1 MSEGPVLQS
10 TMASDSESALTNS
23 KAFVYG
29 LQHVFG
35 MCAGILAVPIMIGNE
50 AKVTSEEMMILI
62 SATLFVAGI
71 ATLIQS
77 IGFKEFIG
85 VRMPLMLGASANPT
99 STMLVIVAST
109 SIGSGKALSIIF
121 TSTIIAGLFCFLIA
135 PIFSKLLRFFPKI
148 VTGTIITI
156 MGIYLIPVAVR
167 WCAGGVAT
175 ADNYKSVENI
185 MLSFSV
191 LLIIVALNKWGG
203 KVLGSMSILIG
214 IILGT
219 IISVVIG
226 KFDPTMM
233 NSAGLFSIPK
243 PFFFGPPEFDI
254 SAIISMIVVMFIM
267 MIASTGNT
275 VAIHSIFKEEVTE
288 KKVTKALRTDGV
300 SCMLAGIF
308 NTFPQAPCA
317 QNLGIASMIGIKGTK
332 ITTFAGFILIVLGII
347 PKFAAVIASIP
358 YPVLGGAGLVMFG
371 MIISAGITNI
381 KEVEFNGT
389 KNGFIFCVSIAV
401 SMIPIAVPDFYVNF
415 PQGIIQTVLSS
426 GITSGSICAI
436 VLNLLFNYKEIK

>member
-1 MSEGPVLQS
+1 MSEGPVLNIS
-10 TMASDSESALTNS
+10 TASDSENVLTNS

-50 AKVTSEEMMILI
+50 AKVTSAEMMMLI

-85 VRMPLMLGASANPT
+85 VRMPLMLGASSNPT
-99 STMLVIVAST
+99 STMLVIVASS
-109 SIGSGKALSIIF
+109 SIGGGKALSIIF
-121 TSTIIAGLFCFLIA
+121 TSTIIAGLFCFLVA

-148 VTGTIITI
+148 VTGTIITL

-167 WCAGGVAT
+167 WCAGGVTT
-175 ADNYKSVENI
+175 AANYKSVENI
-185 MLSFSV
+185 MLSFGV

-219 IISVVIG
+219 IISVILG
-226 KFDPTMM
+226 KFDPTMV
-233 NSAGLFSIPK
+233 NSAGLLSIPK

-275 VAIHSIFKEEVTE
+275 VAIHDIFGEKVTE
-288 KKVTKALRTDGV
+288 KKVTKALRTDGL
-300 SCMLAGIF
+300 SCMLAGVF

-332 ITTFAGFILIVLGII
+332 ITTIAGFILLALGII
-347 PKFAAVIASIP
+347 PKFAAIIASIP

-371 MIISAGITNI
+371 MIISAGINNI

-401 SMIPIAVPDFYVNF
+401 AMIPIAVPDFYVNF
-415 PQGIIQTVLSS
+415 PPGIIQTVLSS

>member
-1 MSEGPVLQS
+1 MSEGPVLNIS
-10 TMASDSESALTNS
+10 TASDSESVLTNS

-50 AKVTSEEMMILI
+50 AKVTSAEMMMLI

-85 VRMPLMLGASANPT
+85 VRMPLMLGASSNPT
-99 STMLVIVAST
+99 STMLVIVASS
-109 SIGSGKALSIIF
+109 SIGGGKALSIIF
-121 TSTIIAGLFCFLIA
+121 TSTIIAGLFCFLVA

-148 VTGTIITI
+148 VTGTIITL

-167 WCAGGVAT
+167 WCAGGVTT
-175 ADNYKSVENI
+175 AANYKSVENI
-185 MLSFSV
+185 MLSFGV

-219 IISVVIG
+219 IISVILG
-226 KFDPTMM
+226 KFDPTMV
-233 NSAGLFSIPK
+233 NSAGLLSIPK

-275 VAIHSIFKEEVTE
+275 VAIHDIFGEKVTE
-288 KKVTKALRTDGV
+288 KKVTKALRTDGL
-300 SCMLAGIF
+300 SCMLAGVF

-332 ITTFAGFILIVLGII
+332 ITTIAGFILLALGII
-347 PKFAAVIASIP
+347 PKFAAIIASIP

-371 MIISAGITNI
+371 MIISAGINNI

-401 SMIPIAVPDFYVNF
+401 AMIPIAVPDFYVNF
-415 PQGIIQTVLSS
+415 PPGIIQTVLSS

>member
-1 MSEGPVLQS
+1 MSEGQVRNVS
-10 TMASDSESALTNS
+10 KASDSENILTSS
-23 KAFVYG
+23 KAFIYG

-50 AKVTSEEMMILI
+50 AKVTSTEMMILI
-62 SATLFVAGI
+62 SATLFVSGI

-109 SIGSGKALSIIF
+109 SIGEGKALSIIF

-135 PIFSKLLRFFPKI
+135 PVFSKLLKFFPKI
-148 VTGTIITI
+148 VTGTIITL
-156 MGIYLIPVAVR
+156 MGIYLIPIAVR
-167 WCAGGVAT
+167 WCAGGVTT
-175 ADNYKSVENI
+175 APDYRSVENI
-185 MLSFSV
+185 ILSFIV

-203 KVLGSMSILIG
+203 KTLGSMAILIG

-219 IISVVIG
+219 IISIIIG
-226 KFDPTMM
+226 KFDFTMV
-233 NSAGLFSIPK
+233 NSAGILSIPK
-243 PFFFGPPEFDI
+243 PFFFGAPVFDI
-254 SAIISMIVVMFIM
+254 PAIVSMIVVMFIM

-275 VAIHSIFKEEVTE
+275 VAIHDIFGEDVTE
-288 KKVTKALRTDGV
+288 KKVAKALRTDGL
-300 SCMLAGIF
+300 SCMIAGIF

-332 ITTFAGFILIVLGII
+332 ITIMAGIILLVLGII
-347 PKFAAVIASIP
+347 PKFAAIIASIP

-371 MIISAGITNI
+371 MIISAGINSI
-381 KEVEFNGT
+381 KQVEFNGT

-401 SMIPIAVPDFYVNF
+401 AMIPIAVPDFYVNF
-415 PQGIIQTVLSS
+415 PQGVIQTILSS

-436 VLNLLFNYKEIK
+436 VLNLIFNYKDVK

>member
-1 MSEGPVLQS
+1 MSEGPVLNIS
-10 TMASDSESALTNS
+10 TASDSENVLTNS

-50 AKVTSEEMMILI
+50 AKVTSAEMMMLI

-85 VRMPLMLGASANPT
+85 VRMPLMLGASSNPT
-99 STMLVIVAST
+99 STMLVIVASS
-109 SIGSGKALSIIF
+109 SIGGGKALSIIF
-121 TSTIIAGLFCFLIA
+121 TSTIIAGLFCFLVA

-148 VTGTIITI
+148 VTGTIITL
-156 MGIYLIPVAVR
+156 MGIYLIPVAVK
-167 WCAGGVAT
+167 WCAGGVTT
-175 ADNYKSVENI
+175 AANYKSVENI
-185 MLSFSV
+185 MLSFGV

-219 IISVVIG
+219 IISVILG
-226 KFDPTMM
+226 KFDPTMV
-233 NSAGLFSIPK
+233 NSAGLLSIPK

-275 VAIHSIFKEEVTE
+275 VAIHDIFGEKVTE
-288 KKVTKALRTDGV
+288 KKVTKALRTDGL
-300 SCMLAGIF
+300 SCMLAGVF

-332 ITTFAGFILIVLGII
+332 ITTIAGFILLALGII
-347 PKFAAVIASIP
+347 PKFAAIIASIP

-371 MIISAGITNI
+371 MIISAGINNI

-401 SMIPIAVPDFYVNF
+401 AMIPIAVPDFYVNF
-415 PQGIIQTVLSS
+415 PPGIIQTVLSS

-436 VLNLLFNYKEIK
+436 LLNLLFNYKEIK